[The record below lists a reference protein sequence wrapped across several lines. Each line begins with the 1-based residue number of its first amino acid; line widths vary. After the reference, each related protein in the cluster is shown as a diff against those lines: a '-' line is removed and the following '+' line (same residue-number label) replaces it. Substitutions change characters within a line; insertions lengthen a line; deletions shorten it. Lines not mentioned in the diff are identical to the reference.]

1 MPWLLHSSDGPWLA
15 HFRLQSPRE
24 TSLPTVALEHA
35 SNAAP
40 RICTCLGGV
49 GSTLCVPG
57 AAAGAHGK
65 VERFR
70 EAVDLDADGV
80 GRNMVFGGEVA
91 CRHGRTTH
99 PQPHEPLHDDTVTGP
114 THGRR
119 TRQRPRVNER
129 RPSQAACS
137 PSCARVCRPEPQR
150 APGFVSNPDGV
161 QPRSSG
167 PPENPGSNLPIHRPS
182 EMIDGQGG
190 SPEQEHCGVVS
201 PDPGLQGNVHSAPE
215 ILKDLRTPFTN
226 CFKKPGA
233 DCEKDQVARMSVET
247 LCHRAQAPS
256 THTVRSSS
264 D

>member
-1 MPWLLHSSDGPWLA
+1 MP
-15 HFRLQSPRE
+15 
-24 TSLPTVALEHA
+24 
-35 SNAAP
+35 AP
-40 RICTCLGGV
+40 RKCTCLGGV
-49 GSTLCVPG
+49 GSTLCVPPPPG
-57 AAAGAHGK
+57 GGGGGHGK

-80 GRNMVFGGEVA
+80 KRSMVCGGEVA
-91 CRHGRTTH
+91 CRHGRPTH
-99 PQPHEPLHDDTVTGP
+99 PQPHEPLQDDTVTGP
-114 THGRR
+114 KHGRR

-150 APGFVSNPDGV
+150 APGFVSYPDGV
-161 QPRSSG
+161 QPPSSG
-167 PPENPGSNLPIHRPS
+167 PPENPGSNLPMHRPS

-190 SPEQEHCGVVS
+190 SPEQEYCGFVS
-201 PDPGLQGNVHSAPE
+201 PDPGLKGNVHSAPE

-233 DCEKDQVARMSVET
+233 DCENDQVARMSVET